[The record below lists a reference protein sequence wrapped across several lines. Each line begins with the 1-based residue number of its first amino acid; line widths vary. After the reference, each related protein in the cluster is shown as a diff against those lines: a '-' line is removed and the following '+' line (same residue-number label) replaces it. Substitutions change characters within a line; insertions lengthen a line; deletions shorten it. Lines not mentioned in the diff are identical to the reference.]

1 MVGGAHGDNDNASR
15 TTKYNIKY
23 IRRGILMSIADMLSQ
38 KKELEDLLK
47 ESIDSVIYRELNT
60 FDHATEIF
68 GKSVVLFG
76 AGGLGKKTLT
86 GLRKVGIK
94 PIVFTDNNPDLWG
107 KSVDGVTVLSPEEA
121 TREYGKSAS
130 FIVTIWR
137 AGGEHRLANTKQQ
150 LSNLGCINIVSFAHL
165 FWKYYETFL
174 PYYCLDLPHKIY
186 QDTNEI
192 MKTFSLWSDNASR
205 LEYLAQLRWRLFL
218 DFDGLSSPVAHE
230 QYFPDDLFSFTP
242 DEVFVD
248 CGAFD
253 GDSLKSFVRRQGD
266 NFKRYIALEPDPV
279 NLKNLENDISS
290 MKPSLKNKIT
300 ICPVAATDKRGTLR
314 FDATGTA
321 AATISETGTIQ
332 INCAPLDEILADSHP
347 TYIKM
352 DIEGAEL
359 NALLGAKQVIQE
371 SKPVLAISV
380 YHQQNHLWR
389 IPMIV
394 RSFCDQYSL
403 FLRPHNEEAWDL
415 ILYAIPNNRLIKRT
429 EQ

>member
-1 MVGGAHGDNDNASR
+1 MN
-15 TTKYNIKY
+15 TTE
-23 IRRGILMSIADMLSQ
+23 LSQ
-38 KKELEDLLK
+38 KAQIENIFQETY
-47 ESIDSVIYRELNT
+47 EEIMQREKSS
-60 FDHATEIF
+60 FDKLTAPFTNSF
-68 GKSVVLFG
+68 VLFG
-76 AGGLGKKTLT
+76 AGGLGKKTRA
-86 GLRKVGIK
+86 GLRKVGIE
-94 PIVFTDNNPDLWG
+94 PLVFTDNNSNLWE
-107 KSVDGVTVLSPEEA
+107 KSVDGVIVLPPEEA
-121 TREYGKSAS
+121 VRKYGQSAN

-137 AGGEHRLANTKQQ
+137 AGGKHRLVNIKQQ
-150 LSNLGCINIVSFAHL
+150 LFNLGCISIVSFAHL
-165 FWKYYETFL
+165 FWKYPEIFL

-186 QDTNEI
+186 QETNEI
-192 MKTFSLWSDNASR
+192 IKMFSLWSDDASK

-253 GDSLKSFVRRQGD
+253 GDSLKSFVYRRGD
-266 NFKRYIALEPDPV
+266 DFKRYIALEPDPV

-290 MKPSLKNKIT
+290 MRASLKEKIT
-300 ICPVAATDKRGTLR
+300 IYPLAATEKRGKLH
-314 FDATGTA
+314 FNATGTA
-321 AATISETGTIQ
+321 AAMISETGTIE
-332 INCAPLDEILADSHP
+332 INCAPLDEILADSSP

-359 NALLGAKQVIQE
+359 SALLGAKQVIQE
-371 SKPVLAISV
+371 FKPVLAISV

-394 RSFCDQYSL
+394 RSFCDQYSF

-415 ILYAIPNNRLIKRT
+415 ILYAIPHDRLIKNI
-429 EQ
+429 

>member
-1 MVGGAHGDNDNASR
+1 MNN
-15 TTKYNIKY
+15 TK
-23 IRRGILMSIADMLSQ
+23 LSQ
-38 KKELEDLLK
+38 KTQIENLFQETY
-47 ESIDSVIYRELNT
+47 EEIIQRERCSFDKLTTT
-60 FDHATEIF
+60 FKNLF
-68 GKSVVLFG
+68 VLFG

-86 GLRKVGIK
+86 GLRKVGIE
-94 PIVFTDNNPDLWG
+94 PLAFTDNNPDLWG
-107 KSVDGVTVLSPEEA
+107 KYLDGMIVLSPEEA
-121 TREYGKSAS
+121 AREYGQSAN

-137 AGGEHRLANTKQQ
+137 AGGKHRLANVKHQ
-150 LSNLGCINIVSFAHL
+150 LSGLGCINIVSFAYL
-165 FWKYYETFL
+165 FWKYHEIFL

-192 MKTFSLWSDNASR
+192 MKIFSLWSDDASK
-205 LEYLAQLRWRLFL
+205 LEYLTQLRWRLFL
-218 DFDGLSSPVAHE
+218 DFDGLSSPVSHE

-242 DEVFVD
+242 DEIFVD

-253 GDSLKSFVRRQGD
+253 GDSLKSFVYRRGD
-266 NFKRYIALEPDPV
+266 DFKKYIALEPDPV

-300 ICPVAATDKRGTLR
+300 IYPVAATDKRGKLR

-321 AATISETGTIQ
+321 AATISETGTIE
-332 INCAPLDEILADSHP
+332 INCAPLDDILANSHP

-371 SKPVLAISV
+371 FKPVLAISV

-394 RSFCDQYSL
+394 RSFCDQYSF

-415 ILYAIPNNRLIKRT
+415 ILYAIPHNRLIERT